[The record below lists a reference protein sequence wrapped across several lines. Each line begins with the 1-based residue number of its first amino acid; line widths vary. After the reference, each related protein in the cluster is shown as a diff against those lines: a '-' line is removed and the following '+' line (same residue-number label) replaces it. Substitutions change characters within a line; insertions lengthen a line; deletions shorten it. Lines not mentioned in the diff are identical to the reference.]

1 MFRMTEQPRSGRGT
15 AVVIIAIAGL
25 VLTVAA
31 LSVSLWVNR
40 HDDLGLTTDPLL
52 WADFLAFA
60 SMGSVVGLA
69 RPDNRVGWLMI
80 AAGVFSAV
88 GGAAIDLGDHDLLR
102 GGSIPGGSAFAVGGA
117 CARTAGW
124 YLATVWLP
132 IYFPDGR
139 TPADRWRRL
148 PHIAAV
154 GLGLGV
160 LGSLF
165 ATHAQLNE
173 LPHWQNPLSSHGL
186 NVIADPMSLLSLLLN
201 VGATIGAVVRL
212 VSRWRHGHPLER
224 QQIGLFA
231 AVAVLP
237 IFAVVLGVAG
247 VTGGTMFGIMLLA
260 LPIGVGFAVLAR
272 GLYDLA
278 TAANRTLVWLTLSA
292 TVVGIYAL
300 VIAGLGSTLRVHGAN
315 WLPWLAAAVVAVS
328 FAPLRDALQR
338 GVNRLTFGRWDN
350 PYQVLAALGQHLE
363 ASADVDR
370 LLDDVTQELQSTL
383 GLTRVTVLDDRG
395 VVLAGDPAP
404 GAAEEIPLVAYG
416 KRLGVL
422 RFATPA
428 QLRAGDRT
436 LLDDLAG
443 HLAGL
448 LHAHRLTRD
457 LQRAR
462 ERLVLAREEER
473 RRLRRDL
480 HDGLG
485 PALAG
490 HVLRLDLATRQ
501 VPPDSEVCA
510 NLETLREEIQ
520 TTVTEVRR
528 VVEGL
533 RPPALDEVG
542 FAAAVTQAALRL
554 TLTSSTRCDVEIAE
568 LPPLSAAVEVAA
580 YRIVNE
586 AVTNIVRHGA
596 AEQCTVWVSA
606 AEQELRICI
615 TDNGH
620 GLSASKGSGH
630 GMETMRER
638 AEELGGRLAVTP
650 ADGGGTRVVA
660 EIPLTGAI
668 QPAREVSA

>member
-1 MFRMTEQPRSGRGT
+1 MLAMTTRRGPATVIT
-15 AVVIIAIAGL
+15 AVAGL
-25 VLTVAA
+25 VLAVAGV
-31 LSVSLWVNR
+31 SVSLWVNR
-40 HDDLGLTTDPLL
+40 RDDLGLTADPLL
-52 WADFLAFA
+52 WAEYLAFA
-60 SMGSVVGLA
+60 VMGSVVALA
-69 RPDNRVGWLMI
+69 RPGNRMGWLML
-80 AAGVFSAV
+80 AVGVLSSL
-88 GGAAIDLGDHDLLR
+88 GGAAIDIADHDLVR
-102 GGSIPGGSAFAVGGA
+102 GGAVPGASAFAVSGA
-117 CARTAGW
+117 AARTVGW
-124 YLATVWLP
+124 YLATVAVA

-139 TPADRWRRL
+139 TPTGRWRWL
-148 PHIAAV
+148 PRVAVLGIA
-154 GLGLGV
+154 LGV
-160 LGSLF
+160 LGTAF

-173 LPHWQNPLSSHGL
+173 LSHWQNPLSNHAL
-186 NVIADPMSLLSLLLN
+186 NAVADPMSGLSLLLN
-201 VGATIGAVVRL
+201 IGATIAAVLRL
-212 VSRWRHGHPLER
+212 GKRWRHGDPLER

-237 IFAVVLGVAG
+237 IFAVILG
-247 VTGGTMFGIMLLA
+247 VTGVASGWIFGAMLLP
-260 LPIGVGFAVLAR
+260 LPIGIGFAILAR

-300 VIAGLGSTLRVHGAN
+300 VIAGVGSMLRNEGAS
-315 WLPWLAAAVVAVS
+315 WLPWAAAAVVAVS

-338 GVNRLTFGRWDN
+338 GVNRLTFGRWDD

-370 LLDDVTQELQSTL
+370 LLADVTQELRSTL
-383 GLTRVTVLDDRG
+383 GLTDVTVLDDQG
-395 VVLAGDPAP
+395 EVLAGEPAS

-416 KRLGVL
+416 RPLGVL
-422 RFATPA
+422 RFAAPA
-428 QLRAGDRT
+428 PLRAGDRT

-448 LHAHRLTRD
+448 LHAHRLTGD

-501 VPPDSEVCA
+501 VPQGSDAWAS
-510 NLETLREEIQ
+510 LETLRDELQ
-520 TTVTEVRR
+520 TTVAEVRR

-542 FAAAVTQAALRL
+542 FAAAVSQAALRL
-554 TLTSSTRCDVEIAE
+554 TLSSNTHCDVEIAD

-586 AVTNIVRHGA
+586 AVTNVVRHA
-596 AEQCTVWVSA
+596 AADRCTVRISA
-606 AEQELRICI
+606 ADRALRVCV

-620 GLSASKGSGH
+620 GMNGSSRHGH
-630 GMETMRER
+630 GMDTMRER
-638 AEELGGRLAVTP
+638 AEELGGHLTLSS
-650 ADGGGTRVVA
+650 GETGGTRVAA
-660 EIPLTGAI
+660 EIPLTPVAH
-668 QPAREVSA
+668 EVSA